1 MSTEHSKP
9 QPGKE
14 CLASFEDIDESNYVE
29 YQTMPSG
36 KWHACN
42 YSQETVEHLLE
53 SSYKMYLGDIEKASK
68 DCAAAVRRLVT
79 KGPPLYLSDLN
90 HGDAIPVPEGDTHVD
105 KFWFMNGNVTVS
117 AKLPDALEGKERQ
130 ALWESQKET
139 LAAMEASENT

>member
-1 MSTEHSKP
+1 MAHQ
-9 QPGKE
+9 QPVSGKE
-14 CLASFEDIDESNYVE
+14 CLASFEEIDETNYVE
-29 YQTMPSG
+29 YQTLPSG
-36 KWHACN
+36 TWHACN

-79 KGPPLYLSDLN
+79 KGPPLYLSDCN

-117 AKLPDALEGKERQ
+117 GVLPDAAQGDARA
-130 ALWESQKET
+130 ALWASQRET
-139 LAAMEASENT
+139 LAAMEASEAT